1 MKFQELRNS
10 TKSAGFH
17 DWFKLDCSDD
27 TLCMQSGAQRFFR
40 VRDFIDAIRS
50 QYLWS
55 LLFFFRCDRDGKK
68 QGKSDGGRS
77 CLWTS
82 QTAPQMPSLQTTA
95 VHYPTVKGS
104 SQETLAEMQKTILQP
119 VCRFQAKRKTWKCQ
133 WACMFFVNWNDK
145 CNMGKSSLQTAAY

>member
-1 MKFQELRNS
+1 MNS
-10 TKSAGFH
+10 VVISERFYEIPGTGEQHKVSRISWLVQIRLQWWHPVHAKSCAEILQSQVFH
-17 DWFKLDCSDD
+17 D
-27 TLCMQSGAQRFFR
+27 
-40 VRDFIDAIRS
+40 AIQS

-55 LLFFFRCDRDGKK
+55 LLSFFRCDRDGKK

-104 SQETLAEMQKTILQP
+104 SQETLAEMQKIILQP
-119 VCRFQAKRKTWKCQ
+119 VYRFQAKRKTWKCQ
-133 WACMFFVNWNDK
+133 WACIFFCELEW
-145 CNMGKSSLQTAAY
+145 QR